1 MPVSSQPLPSYA
13 VVTPVRDEAGHFPR
27 TANAMVAQTH
37 RPLRWVVVDDG
48 SEDATGELADGYA
61 REHDWITVVHRPR
74 AAPRAR
80 GGNVIRAFQAGREA
94 LDVEPEFVVKLDGD
108 LFLPPFYFEW
118 VAAAFAREARA
129 GLVGG
134 RVLIWDGAEWR
145 PEPGGRH
152 HVHGSIKA
160 YRSRCLEEIGGL
172 QPAMGWDGLDEYAAR
187 ARGWEVHVLSELTVL
202 HFELRGSKQR
212 WWRARWEEGMGSHWM
227 GYRWEWLA
235 LRVGYRMLVERPPVL
250 GGLVLGIGF
259 AYARAR
265 GLPQAPDPLA
275 LAQVRADQA
284 ARLRGLARGRRV
296 ALPALPEGGPA
307 FWSTGDPSR

>member
-1 MPVSSQPLPSYA
+1 VSPKSLPSYA
-13 VVTPVRDEAGHFPR
+13 AVTPVRDEAGHFPR
-27 TANAMVAQTH
+27 TANAMLAQTH
-37 RPLRWVVVDDG
+37 RPRQWVIVDDG
-48 SEDATGELADGYA
+48 SEDATGELADDYA
-61 REHDWITVVHRPR
+61 GDHDWITVVHRPR

-80 GGNVIRAFQAGREA
+80 GGNVIRAFEAGREA
-94 LDVEPEFVVKLDGD
+94 LAVQPEFVVKLDGD
-108 LFLPPFYFEW
+108 LFFPPYYFAW
-118 VAAAFAREARA
+118 VAATFAREPRA

-134 RVLIWDGAEWR
+134 RVLIWDGTEWR

-160 YRSRCLEEIGGL
+160 YRARCLQDIGGL

-187 ARGWEVHVLSELTVL
+187 ARGWEVHMLSELAVL

-212 WWRARWEEGMGSHWM
+212 WWRARWEEGRGSHWM

-235 LRVGYRMLVERPPVL
+235 LRVGYRMLVERPPLL
-250 GGLVLGIGF
+250 GGLVLGLGF

-265 GLPQAPDPLA
+265 GLPQAPDALA

-296 ALPALPEGGPA
+296 ALPELPDGGPA
-307 FWSTGDPSR
+307 FWTTGDPG